1 MKVLKGPDP
10 IKCTCCGAEIEYEH
24 EDVNSYTKSDK
35 ITLFGSFERT
45 RIFFIRCPVCDA
57 LIELGHEPVL

>member
-35 ITLFGSFERT
+35 ITLFYSDLLNVQEYFS
-45 RIFFIRCPVCDA
+45 
-57 LIELGHEPVL
+57 